1 MFKSYAVA
9 AALVLSVSAPALA
22 QGFTEF
28 RVRSLEA
35 NAYEIQAA
43 EIALSKTRNPAVRAY
58 AEEAIRDH
66 RSANAALVGGERN
79 YDRLQGADAGSPV
92 GGILAAPLAVAGGAV
107 GAATGAAAGVVG
119 GTLSGGPVGGLEGAG
134 TGAARGAQVGSNV
147 GQGEVVD
154 TGSTVVAPSPAQQ
167 AMLSDLSATPA
178 GPAFDSLY
186 VQQQLQS
193 HQQAIAMTRSYA
205 ASGPSPVLRTYAQQ
219 ALPVYEHHYRAAQQ
233 LQQGM

>member
-1 MFKSYAVA
+1 MFKCHAIA

-28 RVRSLEA
+28 RVRSLES

-43 EIALSKTRNPAVRAY
+43 EIALSKTRNPALRVY
-58 AEEAIRDH
+58 AEHAIRDH
-66 RSANAALVGGERN
+66 RAANAALVGGERN
-79 YDRLQGADAGSPV
+79 YDRLQGAEVGGPV
-92 GGILAAPLAVAGGAV
+92 GGVLAAPLAVAGGAV

-134 TGAARGAQVGSNV
+134 AGAARGAQVGSGV

-154 TGSTVVAPSPAQQ
+154 TGSTVAAPSPTQQ
-167 AMLSDLSATPA
+167 TMLADLSATPA

-193 HQQAIAMTRSYA
+193 HQQAIAMTQSYS

-219 ALPVYEHHYRAAQQ
+219 ALPVYENHYRAAQR